1 MTYSLSGEQVRSQNF
16 AFSNSSAKSSF
27 LKGVP
32 IFSNSFSMRS
42 GLKSTTLP
50 SSTSW
55 LMGTSA
61 GLCPAMRLFSMT
73 RFVFSS
79 AVPSR

>member
-1 MTYSLSGEQVRSQNF
+1 MYSLSGEQVRSQNF
-16 AFSNSSAKSSF
+16 ALSNSSANSSF

-32 IFSNSFSMRS
+32 IFSNNFSIRS

-55 LMGTSA
+55 LMGTGIKS
-61 GLCPAMRLFSMT
+61 LPSIRLFSMT
-73 RFVFSS
+73 RLVFSS
-79 AVPSR
+79 AVPLR